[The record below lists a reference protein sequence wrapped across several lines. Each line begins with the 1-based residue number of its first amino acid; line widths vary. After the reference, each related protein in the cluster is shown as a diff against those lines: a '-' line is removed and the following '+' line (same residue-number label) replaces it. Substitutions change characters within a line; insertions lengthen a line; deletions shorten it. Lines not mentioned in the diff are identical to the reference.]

1 MSKYQELAQ
10 QIIEHVGGI
19 ENIKAVTNCMTRLRF
34 NLKDVKKQMLKS
46 WKQQKGFRESSTKT
60 VSFRWSLVLTYP
72 MYVTKFESWVLST
85 SLSVHSQVK
94 NVFDQSYSRGDY
106 RYFPACHPCNLRSG
120 YDQGGFGDPDC
131 RKYCHYRITVI
142 YLVKYVCGCGLLFS
156 ADFPG
161 VFQCKTF

>member
-34 NLKDVKKQMLKS
+34 NLKDVKKADVEKLEHKRGSGSQ
-46 WKQQKGFRESSTKT
+46 STKT

-94 NVFDQSYSRGDY
+94 KR
-106 RYFPACHPCNLRSG
+106 L
-120 YDQGGFGDPDC
+120 
-131 RKYCHYRITVI
+131 
-142 YLVKYVCGCGLLFS
+142 
-156 ADFPG
+156 
-161 VFQCKTF
+161 